1 MWTTKLIGELTIF
14 LSCLLPGCS
23 LLAQDAETRPVRKS
37 SEAKMPL
44 AEVVPDKKIPTLE
57 QVVKHSWGE
66 NISSHAEVELYIR
79 DLVRAAP
86 LRTKLK
92 KYGTSY
98 EGRALYYLVISS
110 PANIRRIDEIRENN
124 LLLSDPRRGSAQEV
138 KKLTGEQPA
147 IAWLSYSVH
156 GDESSGTDAALLTA
170 YHLLADQRR
179 ETREMLEKLVVIIDP
194 LQNPDGRDRF
204 VNYFRENRGLLP
216 DPEPLAAEHS
226 QRWPGGRF
234 NHYLFDLNRDWFL
247 QSQVEAGRK
256 ARAFFEWQPQVFIDA
271 HEMGRNSTYFFPP
284 AADPINQWI
293 LPLQNAWFERIGK
306 HQAESFDFYGFSYS
320 TKEMFDLFYP
330 GYGDSWPTLQGSLGI
345 LWEQAGVRGLV
356 VSRDDER
363 LLEYSSAVRN
373 HYVSGLATL
382 EAVLANREAILRDH
396 RRVRQEASRVI
407 RESGLGDFFILE
419 GKSPQRAAH
428 LVRLLQRNGIEVRRV
443 TQSQRIQAWQ
453 ILGRGQG
460 EQEVPV
466 GSYHVSLQQP
476 AGRLARTLLDRH
488 TDMGKEFIERQLRRH
503 MARLEDEIYDV
514 TAWSLPLAWGVECL
528 AAEGEVKI
536 QSRPV
541 EFAEEQDAYR
551 FNPIEAGA
559 VRPAGLA
566 KVAYLLRGDAD
577 GLPGVLCDLLN
588 MGVRVH
594 VSDESLVLGGV
605 AFPRG
610 SLVIRINENDSSIHA
625 RVRLLA
631 KREGADFH
639 ATDTGRAD
647 KGAQLGGPNVKWVKP
662 PRILLLMDRPASYTV
677 GHTWYYFER
686 VLRYPI
692 TRVAFRNLARADL
705 SKYNVLIMPHGKYGK
720 GSPPNKES
728 VEKIRAWVRS
738 GGTLLLVKGAAAWAC
753 AEEAGLLK
761 SALVKRDEAGE
772 PAADAKKAGKKE
784 EDKSTEDDL
793 LPPVPGAVFEASVFE
808 HHWGTAGFG
817 AELPL
822 FFNGRTI
829 LEPLKPAAGR
839 NLVSFSGAADSLLS
853 GFCWPETIEKIRG
866 KPYMLYQKLGSGH
879 IIAFA
884 DDPNF
889 RAMYRL
895 QQRLFF
901 NGVFFS
907 PGH

>member
-1 MWTTKLIGELTIF
+1 
-14 LSCLLPGCS
+14 
-23 LLAQDAETRPVRKS
+23 
-37 SEAKMPL
+37 MPL
-44 AEVVPDKKIPTLE
+44 EEVVPDKKIPTLE
-57 QVVKHSWGE
+57 QVLKHSWGE
-66 NISSHAEVELYIR
+66 DVSNHAEVELYIR

-110 PANIRRIDEIRENN
+110 PANIKRIDEIRENN
-124 LLLSDPRRGSAQEV
+124 LLLSDPRRGSMADVE
-138 KKLTGEQPA
+138 KLLGEQPA

-170 YHLLADQRR
+170 YHLLADLRK
-179 ETREMLEKLVVIIDP
+179 ETKEMLENLVVIVDP

-204 VNYFRENRGLLP
+204 VNFFRENRGIVP
-216 DPEPLAAEHS
+216 DPAPLAAEHS

-256 ARAFFEWQPQVFIDA
+256 ALAFFDWQPQVFIDA

-284 AADPINQWI
+284 VTDPINRWI
-293 LPLQNAWFERIGK
+293 LPRQNAWFERIGK
-306 HQAESFDFYGFSYS
+306 HQAERFDFYGFSYS

-356 VSRDDER
+356 VARDDER
-363 LLEYSSAVRN
+363 LLRYSTAVRN
-373 HYVSGLATL
+373 HYISALATL
-382 EAVLANREAILRDH
+382 EIVLDNRESLLRDH
-396 RRVRQEASRVI
+396 RRVRQEAASLI
-407 RESGLGDFFILE
+407 RESGLRDYFILE
-419 GKSPQRAAH
+419 GKSPQRAAR

-443 TQSQRIQAWQ
+443 IKTAQ
-453 ILGRGQG
+453 IRARQVLGRAEG
-460 EQEVPV
+460 ELAVPN
-466 GSYHVSLQQP
+466 GSYHVSLEQP

-488 TDMGKEFIERQLRRH
+488 TDMGKEFIERQLKRH
-503 MARLEDEIYDV
+503 LARLEDEIYDV

-536 QSRPV
+536 DSEPV
-541 EFAEEQDAYR
+541 DFSVEQDAYR
-551 FNPIEAGA
+551 FNPTAGGG
-559 VRPAGLA
+559 VRPGGIA
-566 KVAYLLRGDAD
+566 KVAYLVRGDAD
-577 GLPGVLCDLLN
+577 GLPGVLSDLLN
-588 MGVRVH
+588 MDVRVH

-605 AFPRG
+605 SFPRG
-610 SLVIRINENDSSIHA
+610 SLVVRVNENDSDVHA
-625 RVRLLA
+625 GVRLLA
-631 KREGADFH
+631 KREGVVFH
-639 ATDTGRAD
+639 ATDTGRSD
-647 KGAQLGGPNVKWVKP
+647 EGAQLGGPHVKWVKP

-686 VLRYPI
+686 VLRYPV
-692 TRVAFRNLARADL
+692 TRVAFRNLAQVNL
-705 SKYNVLIMPHGKYGK
+705 SKFNVLLLPHGKYGK
-720 GSPPNKES
+720 GWSPDKES
-728 VEKIRAWVRS
+728 VQKIRAWARS

-753 AEEAGLLK
+753 QEDIGLLK
-761 SALVKRDEAGE
+761 SARVKKGEAGE
-772 PAADAKKAGKKE
+772 SASEGKKPGNKDKDEDEDPAAD
-784 EDKSTEDDL
+784 L
-793 LPPVPGAVFEASVFE
+793 PPPVPGAVFEASVFE
-808 HHWGTAGFG
+808 HHWGTFGFG
-817 AELPL
+817 PELAL

-829 LEPLKPAAGR
+829 LEPIAPKAGR
-839 NLVSFSGAADSLLS
+839 NLVSFSRAADSLFS
-853 GFCWPETIEKIRG
+853 GFCWPETLEMVRG

-879 IIAFA
+879 VIAFT

-901 NGVFFS
+901 NAVFFG